1 MIRVKFGFLFTLFI
15 LCFSKGVLVDAQN
28 DIKLDVN
35 SISKSRNFYDKVS
48 MDLNTEVLSIISG
61 KFKNETKVHASQNQ
75 KSSKSI
81 IYNRVNK
88 CGSTSLLQLVED
100 LGFQNGY
107 VVVSHGLPKVRTLL
121 DEQKWSLSNLLCD
134 PAAARLVLSRH
145 LNYVD
150 WAEYGCQIMH
160 FNQVESGQRLLFFSF
175 VHV

>member
-1 MIRVKFGFLFTLFI
+1 MIKFGFLVTLFI
-15 LCFSKGVLVDAQN
+15 LCFSRGVFGYDQSN
-28 DIKLDVN
+28 IRLDVH
-35 SISKSRNFYDKVS
+35 SISKNRNIYDKVS
-48 MDLNTEVLSIISG
+48 IDLNAEVLSIISG
-61 KFKNETKVHASQNQ
+61 KFKNETKVHTSQNQ
-75 KSSKSI
+75 KTSKSI

-121 DEQKWSLSNLLCD
+121 EEQKWSLSSLLCD

-150 WAEYGCQIMH
+150 WAEYGCKIMH
-160 FNQVESGQRLLFFSF
+160 FNQVESGQRLSFFSF
-175 VHV
+175 VNV